1 MLPESDKEVITHE
14 FEFSVPVEV
23 KEKEIKVS
31 IDNVF
36 LSLENP
42 PVIINDR
49 VLIPLSSVFEK
60 LGCNVEWDASDRKR
74 AYIKKDGIDIML
86 TVGSNVAIRNADFVI
101 MDVTPEIIEDRIY
114 MPIRFVC
121 ESIGKRVEW
130 NSFNREVQIYDN
142 KVPGTLIKQ

>member
-1 MLPESDKEVITHE
+1 
-14 FEFSVPVEV
+14 
-23 KEKEIKVS
+23 
-31 IDNVF
+31 
-36 LSLENP
+36 
-42 PVIINDR
+42 
-49 VLIPLSSVFEK
+49 
-60 LGCNVEWDASDRKR
+60 
-74 AYIKKDGIDIML
+74 ML